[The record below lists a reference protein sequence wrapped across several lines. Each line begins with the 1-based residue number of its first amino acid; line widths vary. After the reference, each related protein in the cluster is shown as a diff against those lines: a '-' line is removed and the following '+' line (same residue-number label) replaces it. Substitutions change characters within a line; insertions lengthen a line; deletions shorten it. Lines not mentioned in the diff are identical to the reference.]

1 MVREPLGVKKA
12 GLKHLK
18 GPWSTEGLFATFPF
32 SFSYKYT
39 VKLSRGCT
47 MCDSYNNRLN
57 TKAEKRIQLSIK
69 SDTGGSQ
76 KTENTATLLTK
87 FILENLFSTK
97 MLIMLTRNEFISV
110 ILSELAFLR
119 FSVLFFNKL
128 NIDS

>member
-1 MVREPLGVKKA
+1 
-12 GLKHLK
+12 
-18 GPWSTEGLFATFPF
+18 
-32 SFSYKYT
+32 
-39 VKLSRGCT
+39 